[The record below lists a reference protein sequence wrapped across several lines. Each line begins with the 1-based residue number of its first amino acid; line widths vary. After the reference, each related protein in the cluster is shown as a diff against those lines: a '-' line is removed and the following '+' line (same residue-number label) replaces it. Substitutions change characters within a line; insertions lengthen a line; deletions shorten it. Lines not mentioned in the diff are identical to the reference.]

1 MKPLWSPRKATIVT
15 CVLVFVG
22 ILVAGGVW
30 AGVTNPAHAEAAGEK
45 VGRALVPITVIAGI
59 IAYFVQRSRI
69 HDKK

>member
-1 MKPLWSPRKATIVT
+1 MKQLWSPRKATIVT

-22 ILVAGGVW
+22 VLVLGGIW
-30 AGVTNPAHAEAAGEK
+30 AAVTNPADAEASGEK
-45 VGRALVPITVIAGI
+45 VGRALLPITVLAGI